1 MGLPM
6 RAMGWIFALLG
17 LLLTAP
23 AVAQGFPVAI
33 EHALG
38 TTTIAAAPKRVVSI
52 GYIEQD
58 FLYALGV
65 APVGVRNWWGDYPY
79 ATWPWAEPARAALGA
94 TPEVMPGDEVNLEW
108 VLSQNPDLIV
118 AVYLDLDEST
128 YAALSKIAPVVAN
141 PKDYPLWG
149 APWQVELQLIDRAI
163 SGSTAKADAIIAG
176 IDAKVAAVRAKYPE
190 LEGKTGTNVYYDPAE
205 GNFGA
210 WGAEDT
216 ASRFI
221 TSFGLVFPDALD
233 KLGDR
238 DNRITISPENLKLID
253 LDVIVWPIDSPIDR
267 IKETVEAMEL
277 YQNLRLA
284 KEGRS
289 VWLDDGHGTFSGAL
303 SFQSPLAIEY
313 LLDTMP
319 QMLATAADGDPATAV
334 TVPTTP

>member
-1 MGLPM
+1 MRIFRLVVGLL
-6 RAMGWIFALLG
+6 GALLA
-17 LLLTAP
+17 AP
-23 AVAQGFPVAI
+23 LAGAQSFPVTV

-38 TTTIAAAPKRVVSI
+38 ATVIPAAPKRVVSL

-65 APVGVRNWWGDYPY
+65 SPVGVRNWWGDYPY

-94 TPEVMPGDEVNLEW
+94 TPEVMPGAEINLEW
-108 VLSQNPDLIV
+108 VLNQNPDLII

-141 PKDYPLWG
+141 PKGYPLWG
-149 APWQVELQLIDRAI
+149 APWQAELQLIDEAT
-163 SGSTAKADAIIAG
+163 SGSRARADAIIAG
-176 IDAKVAAVRAKYPE
+176 LDAKVAAIRAKYPE
-190 LEGKTGTNVYYDPAE
+190 LESKAGTNVYYDPAE
-205 GNFGA
+205 KNFGA
-210 WGAEDT
+210 WGAADT

-221 TSFGLVFPDALD
+221 TSLGLMFPPQLD

-253 LDVIVWPIDSPIDR
+253 LDVVVWPIDSPSDMIR
-267 IKETVEAMEL
+267 ETVEAMPL

-303 SFQSPLAIEY
+303 SFQSPLSIDY
-313 LLDTMP
+313 LLDALP
-319 QMLATAADGDPATAV
+319 PMLAAAADGDPNTPV
-334 TVPTTP
+334 VVPTTP